1 MRIFVAGASGAIG
14 VPLVRELIRAGHT
27 VIGMA
32 HSEEE
37 AQQLREQGSEVAL
50 ADALDAS
57 AVESALRFAQA
68 EIVIDQLTSLP
79 KDPADFAASQ
89 PRDENVR
96 IVGGGDLFR
105 AANALGI
112 RRYLQQSSGFFL
124 KADTGLADEN
134 APLFVDAS
142 PGIAASARM
151 YSELEARAVSSPLEA
166 VILRYGFFYGP
177 GTWYE
182 PHGGY
187 GELSRRQK
195 LPLIGEGQAVW
206 SWVHIDDAAKA
217 TVAALDAPSG
227 VYNIVDSDPCR
238 VSVWMPA
245 FAASVG
251 ALPPPRISEEEA
263 QRSAGAD
270 AVFYATHLVGAT
282 NAKAKRILNFQPR
295 RLEWLTSY
303 VPGTPVTAPAAP

>member
-14 VPLVRELIRAGHT
+14 VPLVRELIGAGHT

-32 HSEEE
+32 HSEAE
-37 AQQLREQGSEVAL
+37 AQQLREHGSEVAL

-57 AVESALRFAQA
+57 AVEAALRSAHA

-105 AANALGI
+105 AANTLGI

-124 KADTGLADEN
+124 KTDAGLADEN
-134 APLFVDAS
+134 APLYIDAS
-142 PGIAASARM
+142 PGVASSAKM
-151 YSELEARAVSSPLEA
+151 YSELEARAVSSSLEA

-187 GELSRRQK
+187 GELCKQQK

-217 TVAALDAPSG
+217 TVAALDAPAG

-251 ALPPPRISEEEA
+251 ASPPPRISEEEA

-270 AVFYATHLVGAT
+270 AVFYATKLVGAT
-282 NAKAKRILNFQPR
+282 NAKAKRVLNFHPR
-295 RLEWLTSY
+295 RLEWLTSEDS
-303 VPGTPVTAPAAP
+303 GTS